1 MANFCRREIQEDGEP
16 VKTCDKAI
24 RRVNALD
31 WCQDCRARL
40 PFWPADDAKPKG
52 EPSRCPGCGEE
63 SWGKC
68 ADSTC
73 PTNEEPKHHDAFNRK
88 TGEGQ
93 EHLGPRGIE
102 TFVKADE
109 FSEAS

>member
-1 MANFCRREIQEDGEP
+1 MANFCRREIQKDGEP

-24 RRVNALD
+24 RRVNPLD

-40 PFWPADDAKPKG
+40 PFWPTGDAPAEKP
-52 EPSRCPGCGEE
+52 E
-63 SWGKC
+63 
-68 ADSTC
+68 
-73 PTNEEPKHHDAFNRK
+73 HHDAFNHK
-88 TGEGQ
+88 TREGQ